1 MVKKQLCVF
10 YALFYLLIY
19 ILTLHRRTFIKQGYR
34 VLLSTFRCTWT
45 PVFVRAAHWKVYFE
59 SLLGCWTIPDCL
71 TWPLSQSRRLA
82 SSGRWASEAD
92 PPLCQGGVLR
102 VLSQIHETLL
112 VFYFLPNSQ
121 RDKKLSGSDPTWV
134 RKKATYGLS
143 TLRTSARMMGGREW
157 TCFRRDILT
166 KTGTERD

>member
-1 MVKKQLCVF
+1 M
-10 YALFYLLIY
+10 
-19 ILTLHRRTFIKQGYR
+19 
-34 VLLSTFRCTWT
+34 
-45 PVFVRAAHWKVYFE
+45 
-59 SLLGCWTIPDCL
+59 
-71 TWPLSQSRRLA
+71 
-82 SSGRWASEAD
+82 
-92 PPLCQGGVLR
+92 
-102 VLSQIHETLL
+102 LSQIHETLL

-121 RDKKLSGSDPTWV
+121 RDKKLSGSDPIWV

>member
-1 MVKKQLCVF
+1 M
-10 YALFYLLIY
+10 
-19 ILTLHRRTFIKQGYR
+19 
-34 VLLSTFRCTWT
+34 
-45 PVFVRAAHWKVYFE
+45 
-59 SLLGCWTIPDCL
+59 
-71 TWPLSQSRRLA
+71 
-82 SSGRWASEAD
+82 
-92 PPLCQGGVLR
+92 
-102 VLSQIHETLL
+102 LSQIHETLL

-157 TCFRRDILT
+157 TCFHRDILT